1 MEFAF
6 QASPTRVLFGKGMRA
21 RVGEELDRLG
31 VARAMVVTTPSRGH
45 IAGEFARLIGERAGI
60 VYPGAQLHTPFQ
72 VTEAALTAVSSVKAD
87 GLLVIGGGT
96 AMGMSKMIALR
107 TDLPQVIVPVT
118 FSGSEMSPSQAELER
133 GVKVRHRSAKILP
146 ETVIYDPELVKDLPP
161 GIAGPSALNGLAH
174 AVEALYAPDAN
185 PLTSAVAE
193 EGVRALG
200 QALPSLGGSA
210 DDATWEKA
218 LYGAW
223 LAGSCLSMAG
233 MGIHHQLC
241 HAVSGMFL
249 DLSHAEIHGVLLPYT
264 IGHGLAAVPV
274 ARKRAARALGR
285 DDVEGAIHELM
296 VGAVE
301 QPSLKAMGLTRAA
314 LDKVADAAAKESY
327 DKTKPVS
334 RDQITQML
342 LAAYEGGPP

>member
-6 QASPTRVLFGKGMRA
+6 QASPTRVLFGTGMRA
-21 RVGEELDRLG
+21 KVGEELDRLG
-31 VARAMVVTTPSRGH
+31 IARAMVVTTPSRGDVG
-45 IAGEFARLIGERAGI
+45 GEFARLIGERAGI
-60 VYPGAQLHTPFQ
+60 VYPGAQPHTPFQ

-118 FSGSEMSPSQAELER
+118 FSGSEMSPAQAELER
-133 GVKVRHRSAKILP
+133 GVKVRHRSPKILP
-146 ETVIYDPELVKDLPP
+146 ETVIYDPDLVKGLPS
-161 GIAGPSALNGLAH
+161 GVAGPSALNGLAH
-174 AVEALYAPDAN
+174 ALEALYAPDAN
-185 PLTSAVAE
+185 PFTAAVAE
-193 EGVRALG
+193 ESVRALG
-200 QALPSLGGSA
+200 HVLPGLDGTA

-223 LAGSCLSMAG
+223 LAGACLSMAG

-241 HAVSGMFL
+241 HALGGMFL
-249 DLSHAEIHGVLLPYT
+249 DLSHANVHAVLLPYT
-264 IGHGLAAVPV
+264 IGLGLAAVPQ

-285 DDVEGAIHELM
+285 EDVEVAVHELM
-296 VGAVE
+296 VGAVAE
-301 QPSLKAMGLTRAA
+301 PSLKAMGLTRAA
-314 LDKVADAAAKESY
+314 LDKVADAAAKEAY

-334 RDQITQML
+334 REQIMRVL
-342 LAAYEGGPP
+342 VAAYEGGRP

>member
-1 MEFAF
+1 MEFVF
-6 QASPTRVLFGKGMRA
+6 QPSPTRVLFGKGARK

-31 VARAMVVTTPSRGH
+31 IARAMVVTTPSRGDV
-45 IAGEFARLIGERAGI
+45 AGEFARLIGERAGI
-60 VYPGAQLHTPFQ
+60 VYPGAQPHTPFQ

-96 AMGMSKMIALR
+96 AIGMSKMIALR
-107 TDLPQVIVPVT
+107 TDLPQVIVPTT

-133 GVKVRHRSAKILP
+133 GVKVRHRSPKIQP
-146 ETVIYDPELVKDLPP
+146 ETVIYDPELVKGLPA
-161 GIAGPSALNGLAH
+161 GVAGPSALNGLAH

-200 QALPSLGGSA
+200 SAVPKLSGSP
-210 DDATWEKA
+210 DDATFEQA

-223 LAGSCLSMAG
+223 LAGSCIGMAT

-241 HAVSGMFL
+241 HALGGMFL
-249 DLSHAEIHGVLLPYT
+249 DLTHANVHGVLLPYT
-264 IGHGLAAVPV
+264 IGHGLAAVPE

-285 DDVEGAIHELM
+285 DDVETAVHALM

-314 LDKVADAAAKESY
+314 LDKVADAAARESY

-334 RDQITQML
+334 REQIMQML
-342 LAAYEGGPP
+342 VAAYEGGRP